1 MIGSSCDANGIRVLK
16 FSQPQGPVFHYE
28 EATNVTFGDQP
39 HIRDPLDKKYVYVK
53 ESTVDL
59 AGEGLFAAKNI
70 PANIHVVL
78 YGGYLYNKKQYM
90 IWVEKLKET
99 SKENGWVKDDP
110 ERHFELQNNIELF
123 PDENDSDFKK

>member
-59 AGEGLFAAKNI
+59 AGEGLYAAKDI
-70 PANIHVVL
+70 PANINFVL
-78 YGGYLYNKKQYM
+78 SGGYLFNEEQYDM
-90 IWVEKLKET
+90 RFQQLKEKSIANSGMT
-99 SKENGWVKDDP
+99 DDP
-110 ERHFELQNNIELF
+110 DHHDMETK
-123 PDENDSDFKK
+123 NDIDLLDDTTAFGR